1 MSAVDRGMPGQ
12 APVQIRSLEDQF
24 FRRIT
29 ENARDVIGLF
39 DVEGRQLFVNK
50 PGHDF
55 LGRREELGDPF
66 QHVHP
71 EDRDRIRAEYAEI
84 VRTGA
89 PRRLEIRALTHE
101 GKTRLMQ
108 SEANP
113 VSDASGRVI
122 AILGIAR
129 DVTEERRDEGALKAT
144 LETLFELAPIAISI
158 TDLEGHFL
166 TTNQRMKK
174 LLGYEDEELA
184 KRTIWSVAHE
194 ADKPRVDALRADLLA
209 GRHDSFT
216 MEKRIVRADG
226 EIRWVNCSA
235 SLVRPPLGGASFIIE
250 LADDITER
258 KRLDEALLEREELL
272 EAIFEHAPIGIAI
285 TDMDARY
292 LRANPRFLRMLGYT
306 EEELYALTGWDV
318 LPEEDTHA
326 NRKLREELFSGKRED
341 YTWERRYL
349 RKDGDVIWTQ
359 NTVALIRDAN
369 GAPRY
374 AIALIEDISR
384 RRLADAAI
392 HSTAEKLHALTR
404 RLVELQEA
412 ERRDIARELHDR
424 VGQTLTAMRINM
436 DMIRTR
442 LAERDDA
449 LIRGRND
456 DCLELIESA
465 FKAVENVM
473 YELRPPMIDEYGLVA
488 PLQWYAKKFTERTR
502 IQVEVLGDESWRC
515 GPEVEIALFRI
526 AQEALNNVARHARA
540 RRVVIELQQTAPSI
554 VLTIED
560 DGVGLERGGEQA
572 ERAGYGFITMRERA
586 EAVGG
591 AFAARSEKGRGT
603 RITVEVPRR
612 P

>member
-24 FRRIT
+24 FRRIP

-122 AILGIAR
+122 AILRIAR
-129 DVTEERRDEGALKAT
+129 DVTEERRDEGAVKAT
-144 LETLFELAPIAISI
+144 LQT
-158 TDLEGHFL
+158 
-166 TTNQRMKK
+166 
-174 LLGYEDEELA
+174 
-184 KRTIWSVAHE
+184 
-194 ADKPRVDALRADLLA
+194 
-209 GRHDSFT
+209 
-216 MEKRIVRADG
+216 
-226 EIRWVNCSA
+226 
-235 SLVRPPLGGASFIIE
+235 
-250 LADDITER
+250 
-258 KRLDEALLEREELL
+258 
-272 EAIFEHAPIGIAI
+272 IFEHAPIGIAI

-359 NTVALIRDAN
+359 NTVALIR
-369 GAPRY
+369 
-374 AIALIEDISR
+374 
-384 RRLADAAI
+384 
-392 HSTAEKLHALTR
+392 H
-404 RLVELQEA
+404 
-412 ERRDIARELHDR
+412 
-424 VGQTLTAMRINM
+424 
-436 DMIRTR
+436 
-442 LAERDDA
+442 
-449 LIRGRND
+449 
-456 DCLELIESA
+456 
-465 FKAVENVM
+465 
-473 YELRPPMIDEYGLVA
+473 
-488 PLQWYAKKFTERTR
+488 
-502 IQVEVLGDESWRC
+502 
-515 GPEVEIALFRI
+515 
-526 AQEALNNVARHARA
+526 
-540 RRVVIELQQTAPSI
+540 
-554 VLTIED
+554 
-560 DGVGLERGGEQA
+560 
-572 ERAGYGFITMRERA
+572 
-586 EAVGG
+586 
-591 AFAARSEKGRGT
+591 
-603 RITVEVPRR
+603 
-612 P
+612 